1 MDFSIETIMR
11 WLETLSPASLY
22 TSFRDEWFSNRER
35 VEIQG
40 HRIVGVPND
49 RDCLSPHVVLL
60 AIIFIDTIFLT
71 RGSLHNIAYIDSSM
85 QLRLFPFLQTKEGSG
100 EVMLF
105 ICIHTTIESPMWKS
119 WCPRGESNS
128 CCLLF
133 YLDWTQ
139 NTVKRKRQER

>member
-1 MDFSIETIMR
+1 MDFSLETIMR

-71 RGSLHNIAYIDSSM
+71 SGSLHNIAYIDSSM

-128 CCLLF
+128 CCLLC